1 VGRLWEELLRRAWGV
16 GAIEEEGE
24 RKRVSV
30 GGGSGE
36 GGGDVVLKRSARSV
50 MMRQRLVSQFV

>member
-1 VGRLWEELLRRAWGV
+1 MVRRAWGV

-30 GGGSGE
+30 GGRSGE